1 MMFFLPIRFWI
12 SQAGRF
18 PSHLLL
24 PSVLAL
30 RKRTPGLKRARIARV
45 AEFAQGRWGF
55 PGLTSLLL
63 IYYRARSRPALTH
76 TSPHLSFLTHC
87 HGCSLPTMA
96 PSPRRFSGSA
106 GKSSAPKAPSNGQPE
121 GKEVNSGF

>member
-1 MMFFLPIRFWI
+1 MGVPR
-12 SQAGRF
+12 
-18 PSHLLL
+18 PHLAAFNLL
-24 PSVLAL
+24 
-30 RKRTPGLKRARIARV
+30 
-45 AEFAQGRWGF
+45 QGKE
-55 PGLTSLLL
+55 
-63 IYYRARSRPALTH
+63 PALTH

-96 PSPRRFSGSA
+96 PSTHRFSGSA